1 MDETTFNNRLIQ
13 LKLEI
18 AATNTYGQYDYM
30 KDYRSG
36 LQMALEIMEGLEVHK
51 RGENGIIQ

>member
-1 MDETTFNNRLIQ
+1 MDAETFNQRLTQ

-36 LQMALEIMEGLEVHK
+36 LQMAMEIMEGRIVVEL
-51 RGENGIIQ
+51 